1 MGSTQ
6 VQGDEWSAEAIVLMT
21 TGIQRFSFDSS
32 QITAGD
38 IEWGPNEDPTRTKTP
53 EATLSPIQTY
63 IKPDEQHYEFSEM
76 RQQLS
81 LSAPMQRKQ
90 SEEIPS
96 LARVAREYQ
105 RPRSSTV
112 DTSNPE
118 IVKVIRQEIAA
129 LGKPQSED
137 YDQRSSQHLGR
148 ELRESV
154 ISEVTSLLKREVVQF
169 TESLKETVNSAM
181 ASEVRECISYQF

>member
-1 MGSTQ
+1 MVITPTTLIEYPSIEPILSMGSVQ
-6 VQGDEWSAEAIVLMT
+6 VPGDDWTAEAIVLMT

-32 QITAGD
+32 QITAGEF
-38 IEWGPNEDPTRTKTP
+38 EWGPNEDPTRSKTP
-53 EATLSPIQTY
+53 QKAPSPVQAHL
-63 IKPDEQHYEFSEM
+63 KPEDQHYEFAEIQSHPKPDERQYEFTEM

-81 LSAPMQRKQ
+81 LSAPMQRKG

-112 DTSNPE
+112 ATSDPE

-129 LGKPQSED
+129 LGTNFYP
-137 YDQRSSQHLGR
+137 
-148 ELRESV
+148 
-154 ISEVTSLLKREVVQF
+154 
-169 TESLKETVNSAM
+169 A
-181 ASEVRECISYQF
+181 